1 MVPYS
6 INLQLRSEENRF
18 LWKFWKIFKG
28 SSFYRQGFAD
38 HNILWDSKTLENF
51 ECLP

>member
-18 LWKFWKIFKG
+18 LWKFLKYSKG
-28 SSFYRQGFAD
+28 RHFTVKGINAEQINGLVS
-38 HNILWDSKTLENF
+38 IW
-51 ECLP
+51 